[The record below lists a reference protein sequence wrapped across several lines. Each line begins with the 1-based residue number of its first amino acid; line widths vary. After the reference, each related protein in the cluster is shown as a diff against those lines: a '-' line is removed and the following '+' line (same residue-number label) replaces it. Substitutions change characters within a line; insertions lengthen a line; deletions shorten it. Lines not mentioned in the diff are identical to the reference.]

1 MVRILSFDIGIV
13 NMAYC
18 IIDKNTKN
26 IIKWEVFSLV
36 NSNAV
41 ENTKDLVRKLD
52 ERKYIFD
59 DVGII
64 LLERQPKVNPKMKQM
79 ASTLRSYLIVRGMVD
94 LGNNFHIVDYS
105 PKYKLM
111 CWDGPVPKFNVK
123 SEYTRRKKLGIFQ
136 CEQLI
141 KNQSEDI
148 QKIYNTSQK
157 KKDDLADCFLQG
169 LSYILFEDQ
178 RKKESSNII
187 KRKPTSKQ
195 MKYNSLSKSNLKY
208 LFDEFLKENH
218 IITDESFDESNQID
232 CIKCIDYF
240 FEFNPRVLKIFNKF
254 YGTQTE
260 RISELISPTWTKEK
274 FKIPQKPVKKRKT
287 KKKEPEEE
295 FEDNE
300 D

>member
-18 IIDKNTKN
+18 VIDKMTKN

-36 NSNAV
+36 NSNPI

-52 ERKYIFD
+52 ERQLFEG
-59 DVGII
+59 VEII
-64 LLERQPKVNPKMKQM
+64 LIERQPKVNPKMKQM

-94 LGNNFHIVDYS
+94 LGNKFHIVDYS

-111 CWDGPVPKFNVK
+111 CWEGPVPKFNVK
-123 SEYTRRKKLGIFQ
+123 SEYLRRKKLGIFQ

-141 KNQSEDI
+141 KNQSREI
-148 QKIYNTSQK
+148 QDIYNTSQN

-178 RKKESSNII
+178 RKKESANII

-195 MKYNSLSKSNLKY
+195 IKYNSLSKSNLKY
-208 LFDEFLKENH
+208 LIDEFLKNNH
-218 IITDESFDESNQID
+218 TNIDEECETID
-232 CIKCIDYF
+232 CLKCIDYF

-254 YGTQTE
+254 YGTQKE
-260 RISELISPTWTKEK
+260 RISELISESWKHEQ
-274 FKIPQKPVKKRKT
+274 FQIPQKPVKSRKT

-295 FEDNE
+295 FERNE